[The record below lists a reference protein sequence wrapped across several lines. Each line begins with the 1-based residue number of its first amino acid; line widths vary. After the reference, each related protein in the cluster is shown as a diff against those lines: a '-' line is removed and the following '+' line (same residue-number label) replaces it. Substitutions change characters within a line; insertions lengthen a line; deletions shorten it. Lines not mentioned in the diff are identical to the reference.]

1 VTLGFPPGAPP
12 NGVCSRSDDAIV
24 IRSPNAPRR
33 RARLAVFLV
42 LVSLLAG
49 GFGQFSSPPSARG
62 GDDLSAAMAQ
72 QRALAAKIAAQKAAI
87 AKLDA
92 LQADLSVEISQ
103 TKTTLS
109 GINADLVVAQQRVVQ
124 MNAKITVIRN
134 AYNALVAHLADL
146 DQELVQ
152 LTIEQDVKARELA
165 ERQGILADRL
175 RAAYS
180 AGETSLLETLLSAN
194 SFADAL
200 ADVGYY
206 LDIGDQDKALADKIQ
221 EDQATLATI
230 NQTVFAT
237 RIETEA
243 ERAETA
249 VQKRKLDARLAD
261 LKEAKQQLAKL
272 QAETKRQL
280 AIQAAAY
287 RKLATNKAAARAA
300 LSAAAR
306 ANAEVSKKIDRLI
319 AAQYSLGN
327 IPSVYNGSLTWP
339 MLGTITQEF
348 GCTGFIWEPPL
359 GSCAHFHN
367 GIDLAAPM
375 YTPIRAAGYGRVV
388 YAGPLSDGAWVVI
401 IAHSQQ
407 LVTLYGHL
415 DNRYRPPTVRA
426 GQLVA
431 QGQIIGY
438 EGMTGNTTGPHLHWS
453 VKMND
458 TWVNPRLFV

>member
-1 VTLGFPPGAPP
+1 
-12 NGVCSRSDDAIV
+12 V
-24 IRSPNAPRR
+24 INRLAPRR

-42 LVSLLAG
+42 LLSVLAG
-49 GFGQFSSPPSARG
+49 GFGQYSSPPSVRG
-62 GDDLSAAMAQ
+62 GDDLSAALSQ
-72 QRALAAKIAAQKAAI
+72 QRALAAKIADQKAEI
-87 AKLDA
+87 ARLNA

-103 TKTTLS
+103 TKTTLA
-109 GINADLVVAQQRVVQ
+109 GINADLFVAQRRVVQ
-124 MNAKITVIRN
+124 MNAKVNVIRS
-134 AYNALVAHLADL
+134 AYNQLVAHLADL
-146 DQELVQ
+146 DAETVR

-165 ERQGILADRL
+165 ERKGILADRL

-180 AGETSLLETLLSAN
+180 AGETSLLETILSAD

-206 LDIGDQDKALADKIQ
+206 LDIGDQDRALADKIQ
-221 EDQATLATI
+221 DDQAALATI
-230 NQTVFAT
+230 SQTVMAM
-237 RIETEA
+237 RIATEA
-243 ERAETA
+243 EREETA
-249 VQKRKLDARLAD
+249 IQKLKLDARLAD

-272 QAETKRQL
+272 QAETQKQL
-280 AIQAAAY
+280 AIQALAY
-287 RKLATNKAAARAA
+287 KKLATNKAAARAA
-300 LSAAAR
+300 LAAAAK

-319 AAQYSLGN
+319 AAQYKLGN
-327 IPSVYNGSLTWP
+327 IPSVYNGTLTWP
-339 MLGTITQEF
+339 MHGTITQEF
-348 GCTGFIWEPPL
+348 GCTGFIWEPPY

-415 DNRYRPPTVRA
+415 DNNYRPPTVRA
-426 GQLVA
+426 GQYVA
-431 QGQIIGY
+431 QGQIVGY

-453 VKMND
+453 VKLND

>member
-1 VTLGFPPGAPP
+1 VALVSTP
-12 NGVCSRSDDAIV
+12 NGVCSHSDDAIV
-24 IRSPNAPRR
+24 ISRPSVPRR
-33 RARLAVFLV
+33 RARLGVFLV
-42 LVSLLAG
+42 LIVPLLAG
-49 GFGQFSSPPSARG
+49 GFGNYSAPQTVHA
-62 GDDLSAAMAQ
+62 GDSLDA
-72 QRALAAKIAAQKAAI
+72 ALARQKVLAARIAAQKEAI
-87 AKLDA
+87 ARLNA

-103 TKTTLS
+103 TETTLK
-109 GINADLVVAQQRVVQ
+109 GINADLDVAQRRVDQ
-124 MNAKITVIRN
+124 MSVKVDVIRD
-134 AYNALVAHLADL
+134 AYRALVAHLADL
-146 DQELVQ
+146 DQELVR
-152 LTIEQDVKARELA
+152 LTIEQDVKARQLT
-165 ERQGILADRL
+165 ERQGILASRL

-180 AGETSLLETLLSAN
+180 SGETSLLETILSSA

-206 LDIGDQDKALADKIQ
+206 LDIGDQDKALADTIK

-230 NQTVFAT
+230 SQTVTAM

-243 ERAETA
+243 ERVETA
-249 VQKRKLDARLAD
+249 LQKRKLDARLAD
-261 LKEAKQQLAKL
+261 LKDAKKQLARL

-287 RKLATNKAAARAA
+287 AKLASNKAAARAA
-300 LSAAAR
+300 LAAAAKAR
-306 ANAEVSKKIDRLI
+306 AEVTRKIDKLI
-319 AAQYSLGN
+319 SAQFAAGN
-327 IPSVYNGSLTWP
+327 IPSVYSGSFIWP
-339 MLGTITQEF
+339 MNGTLTQEF

-367 GIDLAAPM
+367 GIDIATTI
-375 YTPIRAAGYGRVV
+375 YTPVRAAGHGRVV

-415 DNRYRPPTVRA
+415 DNRYHPIPVRA
-426 GQLVA
+426 GQFVN
-431 QGQIIGY
+431 QGQVIGY
-438 EGMTGNTTGPHLHWS
+438 EGMTGNTTGPHLHWA

>member
-1 VTLGFPPGAPP
+1 M
-12 NGVCSRSDDAIV
+12 
-24 IRSPNAPRR
+24 
-33 RARLAVFLV
+33 
-42 LVSLLAG
+42 LAG
-49 GFGQFSSPPSARG
+49 GFGQYSSPPSVLG
-62 GDDLSAAMAQ
+62 GDDLTAALSQ
-72 QRALAAKIAAQKAAI
+72 QRALAAKIAAQKAEI
-87 AKLDA
+87 AKLNA
-92 LQADLSVEISQ
+92 LQADLSVEITQ
-103 TKTTLS
+103 TKTTLA
-109 GINADLVVAQQRVVQ
+109 GINADLVVAQRRVVQ
-124 MNAKITVIRN
+124 MNAKVNVIRR

-146 DQELVQ
+146 DQELVR
-152 LTIEQDVKARELA
+152 LTIEQDVKARELS
-165 ERQGILADRL
+165 ERKGILADRL

-180 AGETSLLETLLSAN
+180 AGETSLLETILSAD

-206 LDIGDQDKALADKIQ
+206 LDIGDQDRALADKIKD
-221 EDQATLATI
+221 DQATLATI
-230 NQTVFAT
+230 NQTVTAM
-237 RIETEA
+237 RIATEA
-243 ERAETA
+243 ERVETA
-249 VQKRKLDARLAD
+249 IQKLKLDARLAD

-287 RKLATNKAAARAA
+287 KKLSSNKAAARAA
-300 LSAAAR
+300 LAAAAR
-306 ANAEVSKKIDRLI
+306 ANAEVTKKIDRLI
-319 AAQYSLGN
+319 AAQYKLGN
-327 IPSVYNGSLTWP
+327 IPSVYNGTLTWP
-339 MLGTITQEF
+339 MHGTLTQEF
-348 GCTGFIWEPPL
+348 GCTGFIWEPPY

-375 YTPIRAAGYGRVV
+375 YTPIRAAGHGRVV

-415 DNRYRPPTVRA
+415 DNAYRPPTVRA
-426 GQLVA
+426 GQYVA